1 MLCAY
6 KTDKSLGSKGR
17 ERVNIGE
24 AAAAAAVS
32 AKRIRYYEQI
42 GLMTPAP
49 RTNAGYRV
57 YGDRDVHT
65 LRFIRRARGLGFS
78 IAQITTLLALWQDK
92 SRSSADVKAVASA
105 HVRSLLAKIRDLQS
119 MADTLTDLATRCDGD
134 SRPDC
139 PILGE
144 LQGDE
149 S

>member
-1 MLCAY
+1 M
-6 KTDKSLGSKGR
+6 
-17 ERVNIGE
+17 NIGE
-24 AAAAAAVS
+24 AADAAAVT

-42 GLMTPAP
+42 GLVSPAP
-49 RTNAGYRV
+49 RTDAGYRV
-57 YGDRDVHT
+57 YSDRDIHT

-105 HVRSLLAKIRDLQS
+105 HVRSLLTKIRDLQS
-119 MADTLTDLATRCDGD
+119 MVDTLTDLATRCDGD
-134 SRPDC
+134 ARPDC